1 MICMINPFFF
11 PQVFY
16 AKLDSLCTVLIYVMQ
31 ASSGASA
38 LRYDEV
44 NDDRNE
50 DPSDQEEGSRRGFEE
65 EGDDNADQSEND
77 QELED
82 DPEISDYDALR
93 LRNIARNKE
102 TLVNLGLTKPE
113 APPKVP
119 NVFCDH

>member
-1 MICMINPFFF
+1 
-11 PQVFY
+11 
-16 AKLDSLCTVLIYVMQ
+16 MQ

-65 EGDDNADQSEND
+65 EGDDNADRSEND

-119 NVFCDH
+119 NVFCDV